1 MIFHDAEV
9 DALDL
14 TTPIGVQKLT
24 EVYLCGHNEVSEL
37 SPSDQQ
43 LLQEFVDKALP
54 AGVTFQQFNE
64 LLLVL
69 NQDRVSAAFF
79 NFFFQDGVKPL
90 TVGQLRQG
98 VIRFKGFA
106 MVCFGNFRFA
116 FRRLSAIV
124 NPAELREQLGPCCRT
139 PDNVESLYAARAN
152 KVLDVSLI
160 PRDNTWFVGEITGRM
175 VGDELKKFEEYRRAH
190 PEISEDDRAVNF
202 AKRLVEM
209 DATFTSVQDI
219 ALRNTDVYLTWD
231 HLDIYVATSMR
242 NRWEYEEVFDFTQAL
257 FSHPE
262 LTPLKLRHFDPTQ
275 SKCRTSRDKGLL
287 EGLMLKRAY
296 CTIYMAQETDT
307 LGKDSELANTLAQGK
322 PVIAYVPTI
331 TPNEY
336 ASIIEKRPLR
346 YAKLRLLDLQAS
358 GIVEGVDGLARLTQ
372 SFLDDLAEH
381 RKRQPFELWAEQDT
395 ISFKQAKAYWPTL
408 CRALAEAER
417 QAFNRRALVL
427 QKYHP
432 LGMQINLKSG
442 VANGVLVVRS
452 IDKCAELLRAILT
465 NRAEFD
471 IQVDEGGRILVERIS
486 TSVFR
491 TVTDNEKLTNSFWNF
506 WNA

>member
-1 MIFHDAEV
+1 MIFHDAQVE
-9 DALDL
+9 ALDL
-14 TTPIGVQKLT
+14 KTPTGVQELT
-24 EVYLCGHNEVSEL
+24 EVHLCGHTKL
-37 SPSDQQ
+37 SQLTPSDQE
-43 LLQEFVDKALP
+43 LLDEFVDKAVP

-79 NFFFQDGVKPL
+79 NFFFGDGANPL
-90 TVGQLRQG
+90 TIGQLRQG

-124 NPAELREQLGPCCRT
+124 GSTELLEQLGPCCRT
-139 PDNVESLYAARAN
+139 PDKVESMYAARAE

-160 PRDNTWFVGEITGRM
+160 TRENTWFVGEITGRT
-175 VGDELKKFEEYRRAH
+175 VERELKRFEEHRQAH
-190 PEISEDDRAVNF
+190 PEVSDDHRTMEF
-202 AKRLVEM
+202 AKRLREM
-209 DATFTSVQDI
+209 DTAFTSVQEI

-242 NRWEYEEVFDFTQAL
+242 NQWEYEEIFDFAQRL
-257 FSHPE
+257 FNHPV
-262 LTPLKLRHFDPTQ
+262 LTPLKLRYFDPTQ

-322 PVIAYVPTI
+322 PVIAYVPSI
-331 TPNEY
+331 SPDEY
-336 ASIIEKRPLR
+336 AEVIATRPLE
-346 YAKLRLLDLQAS
+346 YAKLRLLALQAL
-358 GIVEGVDGLARLTQ
+358 GIVETVDELARLTET
-372 SFLDDLAEH
+372 FLDELANH
-381 RKRQPFELWAEQDT
+381 RKQQPFTLWSEQD
-395 ISFKQAKAYWPTL
+395 SVLFKQAKSYWPTL

-417 QAFNRRALVL
+417 RAFDNRALVL

-432 LGMQINLKSG
+432 LGMQINLKTG
-442 VANGVLVVRS
+442 VANGVLVVRN
-452 IDKCAELLRAILT
+452 IDRCAELLRAILT
-465 NRAEFD
+465 NKAEFD
-471 IQVDEGGRILVERIS
+471 IQVDEGGRILVERNS
-486 TSVFR
+486 ASVFR
-491 TVTDNEKLTNSFWNF
+491 AVTDNEKLTNSFWNF